1 MIGNFSKKSFN
12 FSNFNQD
19 ATFLLKEIIDLA
31 LSKIDN
37 NLIFYLDP
45 SKSPENCDLYLDLK
59 KVEFFLSENNIVNF
73 GLRRLLDCPPFDIML
88 CFLDEL
94 EFSSSL
100 DKEKNKLEI
109 KVNAESIKSNV
120 YLTLLSGD
128 QNKLNESLIL
138 KLKTINEKISDR
150 FDCNVYLSVKTSN
163 DKPVVFSDNFLDFM
177 NQELKAKLYHPI
189 FNYLFKGVYQ
199 NGFDK
204 LKVFPSVSL
213 TEFLKY
219 SHGYLSQEEF
229 SSFQRRAILCF
240 KDFYIGDGQIV
251 ALVKENLVSNLGDLN
266 TIKSF
271 DELLDLLELKTVTP
285 EILFNLSGLIEEI
298 EFKDLISKVKN
309 NLIKLEM
316 PEEQLI
322 LQYNLFKDCEYKEFT
337 ASSIVSDLKNLDFI
351 SKSIER
357 MLSVSIELTPFGD
370 DEIGDGFNSVLNYY
384 LDLFEPF
391 KENQFL
397 KIEVRESDFYNFN
410 SRKAFFLAIFTNPT
424 LMFLSS
430 FL

>member
-59 KVEFFLSENNIVNF
+59 KIEFFLSENNIVNF
-73 GLRRLLDCPPFDIML
+73 GLRRLLDCPPFDIRL

-94 EFSSSL
+94 ELSSSL

-150 FDCNVYLSVKTSN
+150 FDCNVYLSIKTSN

-177 NQELKAKLYHPI
+177 NQELKSRLYHPI

-397 KIEVRESDFYNFN
+397 KIEVRKSDFYDW
-410 SRKAFFLAIFTNPT
+410 
-424 LMFLSS
+424 
-430 FL
+430 

>member
-73 GLRRLLDCPPFDIML
+73 GLRRLLDCPPFDIRL

-337 ASSIVSDLKNLDFI
+337 ASSIVSDLKKLDFI

-397 KIEVRESDFYNFN
+397 KIEVRESDFYDW
-410 SRKAFFLAIFTNPT
+410 
-424 LMFLSS
+424 
-430 FL
+430 

>member
-59 KVEFFLSENNIVNF
+59 KIEFFLSENNIVNF
-73 GLRRLLDCPPFDIML
+73 GLRRLLDCPPFDIRL

-150 FDCNVYLSVKTSN
+150 FDCNVYLSIKTSN

-177 NQELKAKLYHPI
+177 NQELKSKLYHPI

-322 LQYNLFKDCEYKEFT
+322 LQYNLFRDCEYKEFT
-337 ASSIVSDLKNLDFI
+337 TSSIVSDLKNLDFI

-357 MLSVSIELTPFGD
+357 VIQVSVELTPLSD
-370 DEIGDGFNSVLNYY
+370 DEIGDGCNSVLNYY

-397 KIEVRESDFYNFN
+397 KIEVRESDFYNW
-410 SRKAFFLAIFTNPT
+410 
-424 LMFLSS
+424 
-430 FL
+430 

>member
-19 ATFLLKEIIDLA
+19 ATFLLKEIVDLA

-73 GLRRLLDCPPFDIML
+73 GLRRLLDCPPFDIRL

-150 FDCNVYLSVKTSN
+150 FDCNVYLSIKTSN

-177 NQELKAKLYHPI
+177 NQELKSKLYHPI

-204 LKVFPSVSL
+204 LKVFPSESL

-285 EILFNLSGLIEEI
+285 EILCNLSGLIEEI

-397 KIEVRESDFYNFN
+397 KIEVRESDFYDW
-410 SRKAFFLAIFTNPT
+410 
-424 LMFLSS
+424 
-430 FL
+430 

>member
-73 GLRRLLDCPPFDIML
+73 GLRRLLDCPPFDIRL

-285 EILFNLSGLIEEI
+285 EILFNLSCLIEEI

-337 ASSIVSDLKNLDFI
+337 ASSIISDLKNLDFI

-397 KIEVRESDFYNFN
+397 KIEVRESDFYDW
-410 SRKAFFLAIFTNPT
+410 
-424 LMFLSS
+424 
-430 FL
+430 

>member
-59 KVEFFLSENNIVNF
+59 KIEFFLSENNIVNF
-73 GLRRLLDCPPFDIML
+73 GLRRLLDCPPFDIRL

-94 EFSSSL
+94 ELSSSL

-150 FDCNVYLSVKTSN
+150 FDCNVYLSIKTSN

-177 NQELKAKLYHPI
+177 NKELESGDYHPI

-213 TEFLKY
+213 AEFLKY
-219 SHGYLSQEEF
+219 AHGYLSQEEF

-322 LQYNLFKDCEYKEFT
+322 LQYNLFKDGEYKDFT

-397 KIEVRESDFYNFN
+397 KIEVRESDFYDW
-410 SRKAFFLAIFTNPT
+410 
-424 LMFLSS
+424 
-430 FL
+430 

>member
-59 KVEFFLSENNIVNF
+59 KIEFFLSENNIINF
-73 GLRRLLDCPPFDIML
+73 GLKRLLDFSFDIRL
-88 CFLDEL
+88 YFLDEL

-128 QNKLNESLIL
+128 QNKLNDSLIL

-177 NQELKAKLYHPI
+177 NQELKSKLYHPI

-199 NGFDK
+199 SGFDK

-213 TEFLKY
+213 TEFLNY

-229 SSFQRRAILCF
+229 SSFQRRAIICF

-322 LQYNLFKDCEYKEFT
+322 LQYNLFKDGEYKDFT

-397 KIEVRESDFYNFN
+397 KIEVRESDFYDW
-410 SRKAFFLAIFTNPT
+410 
-424 LMFLSS
+424 
-430 FL
+430 

>member
-59 KVEFFLSENNIVNF
+59 KIEFFLSENNIVNF
-73 GLRRLLDCPPFDIML
+73 GLRRLLDCPPFDIRL

-94 EFSSSL
+94 ELSSSL

-150 FDCNVYLSVKTSN
+150 FDCNVYLSIKTSN

-177 NQELKAKLYHPI
+177 NKELESGDYHPI

-322 LQYNLFKDCEYKEFT
+322 LQYNLFRDGEYKDFT
-337 ASSIVSDLKNLDFI
+337 TSSIVSDLKNLDFI

-357 MLSVSIELTPFGD
+357 IVSVSVELTPLSD

-397 KIEVRESDFYNFN
+397 KIEVRESDFYDW
-410 SRKAFFLAIFTNPT
+410 
-424 LMFLSS
+424 
-430 FL
+430 

>member
-73 GLRRLLDCPPFDIML
+73 GLRRLLDCPPFDIRL
-88 CFLDEL
+88 CFLDEF

-266 TIKSF
+266 TIKAF

-397 KIEVRESDFYNFN
+397 KIEVRESDFYDW
-410 SRKAFFLAIFTNPT
+410 
-424 LMFLSS
+424 
-430 FL
+430 

>member
-73 GLRRLLDCPPFDIML
+73 GLRRLLDCPPFDIRL

-397 KIEVRESDFYNFN
+397 KIEVRESDFYDW
-410 SRKAFFLAIFTNPT
+410 
-424 LMFLSS
+424 
-430 FL
+430 

>member
-73 GLRRLLDCPPFDIML
+73 GLRRLLDCPPFDIRL

-177 NQELKAKLYHPI
+177 NQELKSKLYHPI

-219 SHGYLSQEEF
+219 SNGYLIQEEF

-322 LQYNLFKDCEYKEFT
+322 LQYNLFKDGEYKEFIT
-337 ASSIVSDLKNLDFI
+337 SSIVSDLKNLDFI

-397 KIEVRESDFYNFN
+397 KIEVRESDFYDW
-410 SRKAFFLAIFTNPT
+410 
-424 LMFLSS
+424 
-430 FL
+430 

>member
-59 KVEFFLSENNIVNF
+59 KIEFFLSENNIVNF
-73 GLRRLLDCPPFDIML
+73 GLRRLLDCPPFDIRL

-94 EFSSSL
+94 ELSSSL

-150 FDCNVYLSVKTSN
+150 FDCNVYLSIKTSN

-177 NQELKAKLYHPI
+177 NQELKSRLYHPI

-397 KIEVRESDFYNFN
+397 KIEVRESDFYDW
-410 SRKAFFLAIFTNPT
+410 
-424 LMFLSS
+424 
-430 FL
+430 

>member
-59 KVEFFLSENNIVNF
+59 KIEFFLSENNIVNF
-73 GLRRLLDCPPFDIML
+73 GLRRLLDCPPFDIRL

-150 FDCNVYLSVKTSN
+150 FDCNVYLSIKTSN

-177 NQELKAKLYHPI
+177 NQELKSKLYHPI

-219 SHGYLSQEEF
+219 SHCYLSQEEF

-322 LQYNLFKDCEYKEFT
+322 LQYNLFKDGEYKDFT

-357 MLSVSIELTPFGD
+357 IVSVSVELTPLSD
-370 DEIGDGFNSVLNYY
+370 DEIGDGFNSVWNYY

-397 KIEVRESDFYNFN
+397 KIEVRESDFYNW
-410 SRKAFFLAIFTNPT
+410 
-424 LMFLSS
+424 
-430 FL
+430 

>member
-1 MIGNFSKKSFN
+1 M
-12 FSNFNQD
+12 
-19 ATFLLKEIIDLA
+19 
-31 LSKIDN
+31 
-37 NLIFYLDP
+37 
-45 SKSPENCDLYLDLK
+45 
-59 KVEFFLSENNIVNF
+59 
-73 GLRRLLDCPPFDIML
+73 RL

-128 QNKLNESLIL
+128 QNKLNDSLIL

-150 FDCNVYLSVKTSN
+150 FDCNVYFSVKTSN

-177 NQELKAKLYHPI
+177 NQELKSRLYHPI

-204 LKVFPSVSL
+204 LKVFPSESL

-285 EILFNLSGLIEEI
+285 EILFNLSGLIKEI
-298 EFKDLISKVKN
+298 EFKALISKVKN

-322 LQYNLFKDCEYKEFT
+322 LQYNLFKDGEYKDFT

-397 KIEVRESDFYNFN
+397 KIEVRESDFYNW
-410 SRKAFFLAIFTNPT
+410 
-424 LMFLSS
+424 
-430 FL
+430 

>member
-19 ATFLLKEIIDLA
+19 ATFLLKEIVDLA

-73 GLRRLLDCPPFDIML
+73 GLRRLLDCPPFDIRL

-150 FDCNVYLSVKTSN
+150 FDCNVYLSIKTSN

-177 NQELKAKLYHPI
+177 NQELKSKLYHPI

-204 LKVFPSVSL
+204 LKVFPSESL

-251 ALVKENLVSNLGDLN
+251 ELVKENLVSNLGDLN

-285 EILFNLSGLIEEI
+285 EILCNLSGLIEEI

-397 KIEVRESDFYNFN
+397 KIEVRESDFYDW
-410 SRKAFFLAIFTNPT
+410 
-424 LMFLSS
+424 
-430 FL
+430 

>member
-59 KVEFFLSENNIVNF
+59 KIEFFLSENNIVNF
-73 GLRRLLDCPPFDIML
+73 GLRRLLDCPPFDIRL

-94 EFSSSL
+94 ELSSSL

-150 FDCNVYLSVKTSN
+150 FDCNVYLSIKTSN

-177 NQELKAKLYHPI
+177 NKELESGDYHPI

-322 LQYNLFKDCEYKEFT
+322 LQYNLFRDCEYKEFT
-337 ASSIVSDLKNLDFI
+337 TSSIVSDLKNLDFI

-357 MLSVSIELTPFGD
+357 VIQVSVELTPLSD
-370 DEIGDGFNSVLNYY
+370 DEIGDGCNSVLNYY

-397 KIEVRESDFYNFN
+397 KIEVRESDFYNW
-410 SRKAFFLAIFTNPT
+410 
-424 LMFLSS
+424 
-430 FL
+430 

>member
-19 ATFLLKEIIDLA
+19 ATFLLKEIVDLA

-73 GLRRLLDCPPFDIML
+73 GLRRLLDCPPFDIRL

-138 KLKTINEKISDR
+138 KLKTINDKISDR
-150 FDCNVYLSVKTSN
+150 FDCNVYLSIKTSN

-177 NQELKAKLYHPI
+177 NQELKSRLYHPI

-251 ALVKENLVSNLGDLN
+251 ALVKDNLVSNLGDLN

-285 EILFNLSGLIEEI
+285 EILFNLSGLIKEI

-322 LQYNLFKDCEYKEFT
+322 LQYNLFKDGEYKDFT

-357 MLSVSIELTPFGD
+357 IVSVSVELTPLSD
-370 DEIGDGFNSVLNYY
+370 DEIGDGCNSVWNYY

-397 KIEVRESDFYNFN
+397 KIEVRESDFYNW
-410 SRKAFFLAIFTNPT
+410 
-424 LMFLSS
+424 
-430 FL
+430 

>member
-59 KVEFFLSENNIVNF
+59 KIEFFLSENNIVNF
-73 GLRRLLDCPPFDIML
+73 GLRRLLDCPPFDIRL

-94 EFSSSL
+94 ELSSSL

-150 FDCNVYLSVKTSN
+150 FDCNVYLSIKTSN

-177 NQELKAKLYHPI
+177 NKELESGDYHPI

-219 SHGYLSQEEF
+219 VHGYLSQEEF

-322 LQYNLFKDCEYKEFT
+322 LQYNLFKDGEYKDFT

-384 LDLFEPF
+384 LDLF
-391 KENQFL
+391 
-397 KIEVRESDFYNFN
+397 
-410 SRKAFFLAIFTNPT
+410 
-424 LMFLSS
+424 
-430 FL
+430 

>member
-59 KVEFFLSENNIVNF
+59 KIEFFLSENNIVNF
-73 GLRRLLDCPPFDIML
+73 GLRRLLDCPPFDIRL

-94 EFSSSL
+94 ELSSSL

-150 FDCNVYLSVKTSN
+150 FDCNVYLSIKTSN

-177 NQELKAKLYHPI
+177 NKELESGDYHPI

-229 SSFQRRAILCF
+229 NSFQRRAILCF

-322 LQYNLFKDCEYKEFT
+322 LQYNLFRDGEYKDFT
-337 ASSIVSDLKNLDFI
+337 TSSIVSDLKNLDFI

-397 KIEVRESDFYNFN
+397 KIEVRESDFYDW
-410 SRKAFFLAIFTNPT
+410 
-424 LMFLSS
+424 
-430 FL
+430 

>member
-19 ATFLLKEIIDLA
+19 ATFLLKEIVDLA

-73 GLRRLLDCPPFDIML
+73 GLRRLLDCPPFDIRL

-150 FDCNVYLSVKTSN
+150 FDCNVYLSIKTSN
-163 DKPVVFSDNFLDFM
+163 DKQVVFSDNFLDFM
-177 NQELKAKLYHPI
+177 NQELKSKLYHPI

-204 LKVFPSVSL
+204 LKVFPSESL

-285 EILFNLSGLIEEI
+285 EILCNLSGLIEEI

-397 KIEVRESDFYNFN
+397 KIEVRESDFYDW
-410 SRKAFFLAIFTNPT
+410 
-424 LMFLSS
+424 
-430 FL
+430 

>member
-73 GLRRLLDCPPFDIML
+73 GLRRLLDCPPFDIRL

-322 LQYNLFKDCEYKEFT
+322 LQYNLFKDGEYKDFT

-397 KIEVRESDFYNFN
+397 KIEVRESDFYDW
-410 SRKAFFLAIFTNPT
+410 
-424 LMFLSS
+424 
-430 FL
+430 

>member
-73 GLRRLLDCPPFDIML
+73 GLRRLLDCPPFDIRL

-109 KVNAESIKSNV
+109 KINTESIKSNV

-150 FDCNVYLSVKTSN
+150 FDCNVYLSIKTSN

-177 NQELKAKLYHPI
+177 NQELKSKLYHPI

-251 ALVKENLVSNLGDLN
+251 ALVKDNLVSNLGDLN

-285 EILFNLSGLIEEI
+285 EILFNLSGLIKEI

-322 LQYNLFKDCEYKEFT
+322 LQYNLFKDGEYKDFT

-397 KIEVRESDFYNFN
+397 KIEVRESDFYDW
-410 SRKAFFLAIFTNPT
+410 
-424 LMFLSS
+424 
-430 FL
+430 

>member
-59 KVEFFLSENNIVNF
+59 KIEFFLSENNIVNF
-73 GLRRLLDCPPFDIML
+73 GLRRLLDCPPFDIRL

-150 FDCNVYLSVKTSN
+150 FDCNVYLSIKTSN

-177 NQELKAKLYHPI
+177 NQELKSKLYHPI

-204 LKVFPSVSL
+204 LKIFPSVSL

-322 LQYNLFKDCEYKEFT
+322 LQYNLFRDCEYKEFT
-337 ASSIVSDLKNLDFI
+337 TSSIVSDLKNLDFI

-357 MLSVSIELTPFGD
+357 VIQVSVELTPLSD
-370 DEIGDGFNSVLNYY
+370 DEIGDGCNSVLNYY

-397 KIEVRESDFYNFN
+397 KIEVRESDFYNW
-410 SRKAFFLAIFTNPT
+410 
-424 LMFLSS
+424 
-430 FL
+430 

>member
-59 KVEFFLSENNIVNF
+59 KIEFFLSENNIINF
-73 GLRRLLDCPPFDIML
+73 GLKRLLDCHPFDIRL

-94 EFSSSL
+94 NFSSRL

-109 KVNAESIKSNV
+109 KINTESLKSNA

-177 NQELKAKLYHPI
+177 NQELKSKLYHPI

-219 SHGYLSQEEF
+219 SYGYLSQEEF

-251 ALVKENLVSNLGDLN
+251 ALVKDNLVSNLGDLN

-285 EILFNLSGLIEEI
+285 EILFNLSGLIKEI

-322 LQYNLFKDCEYKEFT
+322 LQYNLFKDGEYKDFT

-357 MLSVSIELTPFGD
+357 IVSVSVELTPFSD
-370 DEIGDGFNSVLNYY
+370 DEIGDGCNSVWNYY

-397 KIEVRESDFYNFN
+397 KIEVRESDFYNW
-410 SRKAFFLAIFTNPT
+410 
-424 LMFLSS
+424 
-430 FL
+430 

>member
-1 MIGNFSKKSFN
+1 VIGNFSKKSFN

-73 GLRRLLDCPPFDIML
+73 GLRRLLDCPPFDIRL

-397 KIEVRESDFYNFN
+397 KIEVRESDFYDW
-410 SRKAFFLAIFTNPT
+410 
-424 LMFLSS
+424 
-430 FL
+430 

>member
-59 KVEFFLSENNIVNF
+59 KIEFFLSENNIINF
-73 GLRRLLDCPPFDIML
+73 GLRRLLDCPFDMRL

-128 QNKLNESLIL
+128 QNKLNDSLIL

-177 NQELKAKLYHPI
+177 NQELKSRLYHPI

-322 LQYNLFKDCEYKEFT
+322 LQYNLFKDGEYKDFI

-357 MLSVSIELTPFGD
+357 ILSVSIELTPFGD

-397 KIEVRESDFYNFN
+397 KIEVRESDFYDW
-410 SRKAFFLAIFTNPT
+410 
-424 LMFLSS
+424 
-430 FL
+430 

>member
-73 GLRRLLDCPPFDIML
+73 GLRRLLDCPPFDIRL

-150 FDCNVYLSVKTSN
+150 SDCNVYLSVKTSN

-177 NQELKAKLYHPI
+177 NQELKSKLYHPI

-285 EILFNLSGLIEEI
+285 EILFNLSGLIKEI
-298 EFKDLISKVKN
+298 EFKALISKVKN

-322 LQYNLFKDCEYKEFT
+322 LQYNLFKDGEYKDFT

-357 MLSVSIELTPFGD
+357 MLSVSIELTPLGD

-397 KIEVRESDFYNFN
+397 KIEVRESDFYDW
-410 SRKAFFLAIFTNPT
+410 
-424 LMFLSS
+424 
-430 FL
+430 

>member
-31 LSKIDN
+31 LFKIDN

-59 KVEFFLSENNIVNF
+59 KIEFFLSENNIVNF
-73 GLRRLLDCPPFDIML
+73 GLRRLLDCPPFDIRL

-94 EFSSSL
+94 ELSSSL

-150 FDCNVYLSVKTSN
+150 FDCNVYLSIKTSN

-177 NQELKAKLYHPI
+177 NKELESGDYHPI

-322 LQYNLFKDCEYKEFT
+322 LQYNLFKDGEYKDFT

-397 KIEVRESDFYNFN
+397 KIEVRESDFYDW
-410 SRKAFFLAIFTNPT
+410 
-424 LMFLSS
+424 
-430 FL
+430 

>member
-1 MIGNFSKKSFN
+1 VIGNFSKKSFN

-73 GLRRLLDCPPFDIML
+73 GLRRLLDCPPFDIRL

-177 NQELKAKLYHPI
+177 NQELKSKLYHPI

-219 SHGYLSQEEF
+219 SNGYLIQEEF

-322 LQYNLFKDCEYKEFT
+322 LQYNLFKDGEYKEFIT
-337 ASSIVSDLKNLDFI
+337 SSIVSDLKNLDFI

-397 KIEVRESDFYNFN
+397 KIEVRESDFYDW
-410 SRKAFFLAIFTNPT
+410 
-424 LMFLSS
+424 
-430 FL
+430 

>member
-19 ATFLLKEIIDLA
+19 ATFLLKEIVDLA

-73 GLRRLLDCPPFDIML
+73 GLRRLLDCPPFDIRL

-150 FDCNVYLSVKTSN
+150 FDCNVYLSIKTSN

-177 NQELKAKLYHPI
+177 NQELKSKLYHPI

-204 LKVFPSVSL
+204 LKVFPSESL

-285 EILFNLSGLIEEI
+285 EILFNLSGLIKEI

-309 NLIKLEM
+309 NLIKLEI
-316 PEEQLI
+316 PEKQLI
-322 LQYNLFKDCEYKEFT
+322 LQYNLFRDCEYKEFT
-337 ASSIVSDLKNLDFI
+337 TSSIISDLKNLDFI

-357 MLSVSIELTPFGD
+357 VISVSIELTPFGD

-397 KIEVRESDFYNFN
+397 KIEVRESDFYDW
-410 SRKAFFLAIFTNPT
+410 
-424 LMFLSS
+424 
-430 FL
+430 

>member
-59 KVEFFLSENNIVNF
+59 KIEFFLSENNIINF
-73 GLRRLLDCPPFDIML
+73 GLKRLLDCPPFDIRL

-94 EFSSSL
+94 NFSSRL

-109 KVNAESIKSNV
+109 KINTESIKSNA

-150 FDCNVYLSVKTSN
+150 FDCNVYLSIKTSN

-177 NQELKAKLYHPI
+177 NQELKSRLYHPI

-322 LQYNLFKDCEYKEFT
+322 LQYNLFKDGEYKDFT

-397 KIEVRESDFYNFN
+397 KIEVRESDFYDW
-410 SRKAFFLAIFTNPT
+410 
-424 LMFLSS
+424 
-430 FL
+430 

>member
-1 MIGNFSKKSFN
+1 MSRKKEIMIGNFSKKSFN

-19 ATFLLKEIIDLA
+19 ATFLLKEIVDLA

-73 GLRRLLDCPPFDIML
+73 GLRRLLDCPPFDIRL

-150 FDCNVYLSVKTSN
+150 FDCNVYLSIKTSN
-163 DKPVVFSDNFLDFM
+163 DKQVVFSDNFLDFM
-177 NQELKAKLYHPI
+177 NQELKSKLYHPI

-204 LKVFPSVSL
+204 LKVFPSESL

-285 EILFNLSGLIEEI
+285 EILCNLSGLIEEI

-397 KIEVRESDFYNFN
+397 KIEVRESDFYDW
-410 SRKAFFLAIFTNPT
+410 
-424 LMFLSS
+424 
-430 FL
+430 

>member
-73 GLRRLLDCPPFDIML
+73 GLRRLLDCPPFDIRL

-322 LQYNLFKDCEYKEFT
+322 LQYNLFKDGEYKEFIT
-337 ASSIVSDLKNLDFI
+337 SSIVSDLKNLDFI

-397 KIEVRESDFYNFN
+397 KIEVRESDFYDW
-410 SRKAFFLAIFTNPT
+410 
-424 LMFLSS
+424 
-430 FL
+430 

>member
-59 KVEFFLSENNIVNF
+59 KIEFFLSENNIINF
-73 GLRRLLDCPPFDIML
+73 GLRRLLDYPFDMRI

-128 QNKLNESLIL
+128 QNKLNDSLIL

-177 NQELKAKLYHPI
+177 NQELKSRLYHPI

-199 NGFDK
+199 NGFDN

-298 EFKDLISKVKN
+298 EYKD
-309 NLIKLEM
+309 
-316 PEEQLI
+316 
-322 LQYNLFKDCEYKEFT
+322 
-337 ASSIVSDLKNLDFI
+337 
-351 SKSIER
+351 
-357 MLSVSIELTPFGD
+357 
-370 DEIGDGFNSVLNYY
+370 
-384 LDLFEPF
+384 
-391 KENQFL
+391 
-397 KIEVRESDFYNFN
+397 
-410 SRKAFFLAIFTNPT
+410 
-424 LMFLSS
+424 
-430 FL
+430 

>member
-73 GLRRLLDCPPFDIML
+73 GLRRLLDCPPFDIRL

-128 QNKLNESLIL
+128 QNKLNDSLIL

-150 FDCNVYLSVKTSN
+150 FDCNVYLSIKTSN

-177 NQELKAKLYHPI
+177 NQELKSRLYHPI

-213 TEFLKY
+213 TEFLNY

-322 LQYNLFKDCEYKEFT
+322 LQYNLFKDGEYKDFT

-370 DEIGDGFNSVLNYY
+370 DEIGDGCNSVLNYY

-397 KIEVRESDFYNFN
+397 KIEVRESDFYNW
-410 SRKAFFLAIFTNPT
+410 
-424 LMFLSS
+424 
-430 FL
+430 

>member
-59 KVEFFLSENNIVNF
+59 KIEFFLSENNIINF
-73 GLRRLLDCPPFDIML
+73 GLKRLLDCPPFDIRL

-94 EFSSSL
+94 NFSSRL

-109 KVNAESIKSNV
+109 KINTESIKSNA

-150 FDCNVYLSVKTSN
+150 FDYNVYLSVKTSN

-177 NQELKAKLYHPI
+177 NQELKSKLYHPI

-322 LQYNLFKDCEYKEFT
+322 LQYNLFKDGEYKEFT

-357 MLSVSIELTPFGD
+357 VISVSIELTPFGD
-370 DEIGDGFNSVLNYY
+370 DEIGDGRNSVWNDY

-397 KIEVRESDFYNFN
+397 KIEVRESDFYNW
-410 SRKAFFLAIFTNPT
+410 
-424 LMFLSS
+424 
-430 FL
+430 

>member
-73 GLRRLLDCPPFDIML
+73 GLRRLLDCPPFDIRL

-120 YLTLLSGD
+120 YLTLLSDD

-337 ASSIVSDLKNLDFI
+337 ASLIVSDLKNLDFI

-397 KIEVRESDFYNFN
+397 KIEVRESDFYDW
-410 SRKAFFLAIFTNPT
+410 
-424 LMFLSS
+424 
-430 FL
+430 